1 MELAQGYRLQDERMT
16 MELLYDITEIKQ
28 NDIYIYG
35 AGMVAELLTV
45 EIKNTSNIL
54 IHAYAV
60 TQYPCGMDSI
70 NGIPVISVDYIPENA
85 AVVIATLLDSHEEM
99 RLSPERHHTGVCYA
113 VSEIMFRNMRKKYV
127 SESVD
132 KASKKL
138 RLNEMRRLSETD
150 WEGLIIC
157 DEMLP
162 HFLGKT
168 KNIEII
174 SSGQFMEETDMACE
188 YKRIFVLLID
198 WSGNWKELIHKLFT
212 TQAEIILSYR
222 YKYLR
227 LTELNLI
234 DEAKKQG
241 FQLSGQKRFDRD
253 RREFYTEDVLLR
265 FQKRTSVTLRN
276 DRLCTGCG
284 KCTLECPAGALH
296 METDVYGYKK
306 PVCDKEK
313 CISCNHC
320 VESCPAYKTKESDW
334 NNVNCYAYMAQDAV
348 RTHSSSGGA
357 FGVAAG
363 IFLQNGGYVCGAA
376 WNKDFTV
383 SHKIINA
390 KRNLP
395 ELQMSKYV
403 KSDITK
409 VLPIVKELLQSDEK
423 VLFVGCPCQVAA
435 VKEYVGKNAEKL
447 VTIDLV
453 CADAPAQQIFSKYLS
468 ENYEVRDIKEI
479 GFRDKETG
487 WRPDA
492 FYVVEEDGKKKL
504 MHMEDLCQRAFH
516 SRLLMSVCCEHC
528 NFITYPREGD
538 LTLGDAWG
546 VTAFAP
552 HLNDGKGTSI
562 VLINTEKGGE
572 LYKKIE

>member
-70 NGIPVISVDYIPENA
+70 NGIPVISVDHIPENA

-99 RLSPERHHTGVCYA
+99 RLSLERHHTGICYA
-113 VSEIMFRNMRKKYV
+113 VSEIMFRNMRKKCV

-162 HFLGKT
+162 RFLGKP

-174 SSGQFMEETDMACE
+174 SSGQFMEETDMACK

-306 PVCDKEK
+306 PTKVMAGKT
-313 CISCNHC
+313 IPIHP
-320 VESCPAYKTKESDW
+320 VE
-334 NNVNCYAYMAQDAV
+334 VLLAQDAEN
-348 RTHSSSGGA
+348 TILLITSS
-357 FGVAAG
+357 
-363 IFLQNGGYVCGAA
+363 Y
-376 WNKDFTV
+376 KEE
-383 SHKIINA
+383 II
-390 KRNLP
+390 RQL
-395 ELQMSKYV
+395 EQL
-403 KSDITK
+403 DG
-409 VLPIVKELLQSDEK
+409 L
-423 VLFVGCPCQVAA
+423 
-435 VKEYVGKNAEKL
+435 EKL
-447 VTIDLV
+447 EYTDFLEIFDAAADLV
-453 CADAPAQQIFSKYLS
+453 SLRISLDAGNEEAFVATKGRRL
-468 ENYEVRDIKEI
+468 
-479 GFRDKETG
+479 FRQ
-487 WRPDA
+487 
-492 FYVVEEDGKKKL
+492 VVENIKRYREKTENLLLKLDGDVGYKNFARML
-504 MHMEDLCQRAFH
+504 LEAF
-516 SRLLMSVCCEHC
+516 
-528 NFITYPREGD
+528 
-538 LTLGDAWG
+538 
-546 VTAFAP
+546 
-552 HLNDGKGTSI
+552 
-562 VLINTEKGGE
+562 
-572 LYKKIE
+572 